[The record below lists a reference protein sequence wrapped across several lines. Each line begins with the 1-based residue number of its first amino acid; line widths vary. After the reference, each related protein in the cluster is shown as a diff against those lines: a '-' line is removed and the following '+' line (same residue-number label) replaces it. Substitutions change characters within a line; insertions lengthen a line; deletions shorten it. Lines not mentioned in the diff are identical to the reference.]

1 MVTLCLTLR
10 ETDKLFSVA
19 ARPFCVPT
27 NNAQVFQS
35 LQILAGTV
43 VFQFKKDYSL
53 PGRCGVVFHCGFD
66 LQFPMTNDIL
76 IGHLNTFSGEML
88 TQGFGL
94 FLNLIALYFGVEF
107 QAFFIY

>member
-1 MVTLCLTLR
+1 MAQQGSNSSTFFQCFLVSFLL
-10 ETDKLFSVA
+10 LFL
-19 ARPFCVPT
+19 
-27 NNAQVFQS
+27 VFDNSQS
-35 LQILAGTV
+35 
-43 VFQFKKDYSL
+43 S
-53 PGRCGVVFHCGFD
+53 RSEVVFHCGFD
-66 LQFPMTNDIL
+66 LHFPMTNDIL